1 MLAAAQMQ
9 PTARIMGSAVAVGQ
23 IADGVKAVTLELEAA
38 AAAAR
43 GRGDDVLAR
52 YIAEEVA
59 EVQEGLEKILAD
71 LADKIAAIDY
81 SVRHAAEE

>member
-1 MLAAAQMQ
+1 MLAAAQLQ